1 MEIGNKMFVLL
12 CMIFLHIIDDYKLQ
26 AGVLNNLK
34 QKSYWEENAPDEM
47 YKNDYK
53 WALLMH
59 SFSWS
64 FMIML
69 PIAWAMSFNITI
81 PFICVFIANVGIH
94 ALTDHLK
101 ANEYKINLW
110 EDQLIHIGQ
119 ILITSTLA
127 L

>member
-1 MEIGNKMFVLL
+1 MNYYFILL
-12 CMIFLHIIDDYKLQ
+12 LMIFLHIIDDYGLQ
-26 AGVLNNLK
+26 APCLCNLK
-34 QKSYWEENAPDEM
+34 QRSYWETNAPNPL
-47 YKNDYK
+47 YRYDYL

>member
-1 MEIGNKMFVLL
+1 MNYYFILL
-12 CMIFLHIIDDYKLQ
+12 LMIFLHILDDYGLQ
-26 AGVLNNLK
+26 APCLCNLK
-34 QKSYWEENAPDEM
+34 QRSYWETNAPNPL
-47 YKNDYK
+47 YRYDYL

-69 PIAWAMSFNITI
+69 PIAWVMSFNITI

>member
-1 MEIGNKMFVLL
+1 MNYYFILL
-12 CMIFLHIIDDYKLQ
+12 FMIFLHILDDYGLQ
-26 AGVLNNLK
+26 APCLCNLK
-34 QKSYWEENAPDEM
+34 QRSYWETNAPNPL
-47 YKNDYK
+47 YRYDYL

-69 PIAWAMSFNITI
+69 PIAWAMSFNITV

-110 EDQLIHIGQ
+110 EDQIIHIGQ
-119 ILITSTLA
+119 ILITRTLA

>member
-1 MEIGNKMFVLL
+1 MNYYFILL
-12 CMIFLHIIDDYKLQ
+12 LMVFLHILDDYGLQ
-26 AGVLNNLK
+26 APCLCNLK
-34 QKSYWEENAPDEM
+34 QRSYWEANAPSPL
-47 YKNDYK
+47 YKYDYL

-59 SFSWS
+59 SFSWT

-69 PIAWAMSFNITI
+69 PIAWVMSFNITI
-81 PFICVFIANVGIH
+81 AFICVFIANVGIH

-110 EDQLIHIGQ
+110 EDQVIHIGQ
-119 ILITSTLA
+119 ILITSTLV

>member
-1 MEIGNKMFVLL
+1 MNYYFILL
-12 CMIFLHIIDDYKLQ
+12 LMIFLHILDDYGLQ
-26 AGVLNNLK
+26 APCLCNLK
-34 QKSYWEENAPDEM
+34 QRSYWEINAPNPL
-47 YKNDYK
+47 YRYDYL

-110 EDQLIHIGQ
+110 EDQIIHIGQ